1 MKWRT
6 RTLTSIDPHYFKKY
20 YGLTEKEAYEKAKR
34 ILLACKAGS
43 ADLDSLLGW
52 DECVAAIM
60 NYEDEMPQL
69 ALDFN
74 VERNGWGYLKMF
86 ITS

>member
-6 RTLTSIDPHYFKKY
+6 RTITSNDPQYFKKY
-20 YGLTEKEAYEKAKR
+20 HGLTEKEAYEKAKR
-34 ILLACKAGS
+34 ILLACNAS
-43 ADLDSLLGW
+43 PADLDSLLGW
-52 DECVAAIM
+52 DECVAEIL
-60 NYEDEMPQL
+60 NREDEMPQL